1 MASVSRLVRS
11 LFDSEP
17 IRGLLLAE
25 NRCTWPPY
33 RPVAYN
39 VFPSSTS
46 RQLVLEQEHFLH
58 LPPPHHPLN
67 EKNGEKNMFFKEI
80 VSGILRIHGLVRF
93 FFQTDVFLS
102 ALDAPRMVQFSFLN
116 KFLSVITSS
125 QKEKHEKNNPLV
137 GEGCLIGIR
146 NQY

>member
-1 MASVSRLVRS
+1 M
-11 LFDSEP
+11 
-17 IRGLLLAE
+17 
-25 NRCTWPPY
+25 
-33 RPVAYN
+33 
-39 VFPSSTS
+39 
-46 RQLVLEQEHFLH
+46 
-58 LPPPHHPLN
+58 
-67 EKNGEKNMFFKEI
+67 
-80 VSGILRIHGLVRF
+80 SGILRIHGLVRF